1 MDEDFLSVTRMR
13 TGEELAS
20 DLRFLSRYGLTK
32 KLTLQRR
39 NADEYVLTD
48 LIKAVTDITIDAN
61 ICFPSYNPDPL
72 DLAPDELNQDVRTD
86 FHNLPFRFIVPGY
99 SNAHQG
105 QRYLRVDHSFSF
117 QELRFSVFQKKCERV
132 RAPDDHSTGLLFLCM
147 FWVFSHLVESAKYVQ
162 QAQKVDLSLDRWS
175 PSPPINI
182 SALQTASWAI

>member
-1 MDEDFLSVTRMR
+1 MR

-39 NADEYVLTD
+39 NADDYVLAD

-61 ICFPSYNPDPL
+61 ICFPSYTPDPL

-117 QELRFSVFQKKCERV
+117 QQLRFSTFQKKCERV
-132 RAPDDHSTGLLFLCM
+132 RAPDDHSTGLLFLCTFWM
-147 FWVFSHLVESAKYVQ
+147 FAHLVGRTKYVQ
-162 QAQKVDLSLDRWS
+162 QVQKADLSSDQWS
-175 PSPPINI
+175 QGPPTNI
-182 SALQTASWAI
+182 SVLPTVSWAI